1 MILADVDGIAGMP
14 SGTNHWEKT
23 AMRIW
28 LNSNATSGEVEW
40 IDGHIPSANRVFK
53 RPRYNK
59 GDYPYAD
66 EKGFL
71 NSENFIDS
79 EKSVM
84 KTISDWQALSED
96 TAYMSENGLRKPF
109 YPTIVKGRG
118 SQFEQTVYRYKIED
132 MYRAYYGA
140 MYRVNDTVFTLDEKQ
155 LCNVLNQLGTVAA
168 ENADGVT
175 PSSEGNDGIYWLKN
189 TYV

>member
-1 MILADVDGIAGMP
+1 MKKFIIVPIIVMFVLSANTLIFAADETEITSGTYYQLGKYNGNPILWRSVVSDDENGILMVSDKILCYKIFDPADVDGIAGMP

-71 NSENFIDS
+71 NSDNFIDS

-84 KTISDWQALSED
+84 KTISHWQALSED
-96 TAYMSENGLRKPF
+96 TAYM
-109 YPTIVKGRG
+109 
-118 SQFEQTVYRYKIED
+118 
-132 MYRAYYGA
+132 
-140 MYRVNDTVFTLDEKQ
+140 
-155 LCNVLNQLGTVAA
+155 
-168 ENADGVT
+168 
-175 PSSEGNDGIYWLKN
+175 
-189 TYV
+189 